1 MLNNIGELYG
11 SRCNTDLFVFVGTKG
26 SDGCYYN
33 IRTGESSRYTL
44 DYIEHFFISL

>member
-1 MLNNIGELYG
+1 MLDNIGELYR
-11 SRCNTDLFVFVGTKG
+11 SKYNTDLFVFVGIISG
-26 SDGCYYN
+26 DGCFYN